1 MKEYTQAINS
11 TPVVLVEFF
20 ATWCG
25 HCKRMEPVV
34 QQISELLAG
43 TVNIYQIDIDKNDEL
58 AADEGVTGTP
68 TFIIYKNGKPVW
80 KESGEMEGQY
90 LLDKI
95 QSFL

>member
-1 MKEYTQAINS
+1 MEYTEAIKS

-34 QQISELLAG
+34 EQVKELLSR
-43 TVNIYQIDIDKNDEL
+43 TVNVFQLDIDQNEKL
-58 AADEGVTGTP
+58 ADIERITGTP
-68 TFIIYKNGKPVW
+68 TFIIYKNGKEVW
-80 KESGEMEGQY
+80 RESGEMEGQF

-95 QSFL
+95 QSYL

>member
-34 QQISELLAG
+34 QQISELLDG
-43 TVNIYQIDIDKNDEL
+43 SVNVYKIDIDKNDEL

-80 KESGEMEGQY
+80 KESGEMDGQY

>member
-25 HCKRMEPVV
+25 HCQRMEPVV
-34 QQISELLAG
+34 QQISELLDG

-58 AADEGVTGTP
+58 AADEVVTGTQ

>member
-34 QQISELLAG
+34 QQISELLDG

>member
-1 MKEYTQAINS
+1 MEYTEAIKS

-34 QQISELLAG
+34 EQVKELLSG
-43 TVNIYQIDIDKNDEL
+43 TVNVFQLDIDQNEKL
-58 AADEGVTGTP
+58 ADIERITGTP
-68 TFIIYKNGKPVW
+68 TFIIYKNGKEVW
-80 KESGEMEGQY
+80 RESGEMEGQF

-95 QSFL
+95 QSYL

>member
-25 HCKRMEPVV
+25 HCQRMEPVV
-34 QQISELLAG
+34 QQISELLDG
-43 TVNIYQIDIDKNDEL
+43 IVNIYQIDIDKNDEL